1 MTPDGYNRIAGKL
14 LETVFLGEVAQHQVI
29 VGDAVLKVLEINPR
43 ERTDTKPGDAIE
55 LAVAPEDVVVLVD

>member
-1 MTPDGYNRIAGKL
+1 M
-14 LETVFLGEVAQHQVI
+14 FLGEVAQHQVA
-29 VGDAVLKVLEINPR
+29 VGDDAVLKVLEINPR